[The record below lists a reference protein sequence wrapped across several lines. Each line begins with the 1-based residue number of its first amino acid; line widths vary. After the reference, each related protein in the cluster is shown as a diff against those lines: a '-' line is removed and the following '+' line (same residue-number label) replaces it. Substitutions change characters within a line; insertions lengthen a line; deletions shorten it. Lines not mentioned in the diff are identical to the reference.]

1 MLLDRHIVG
10 SSAESVSSRTEET
23 APADKQS
30 FLPPCVESIR
40 RAAKESEEPREPL
53 DEAIPRFLRVD
64 VGCQIDPLS
73 RSKIKAIFGLIPS
86 CDELVTS
93 VKEQKRAEK
102 EAKSLGDAI
111 ARLEEQMGVS
121 ESVGVSERLGV
132 ADDVRDADHVDRS
145 GVKLTEWLWF
155 GSLKTNPEKA
165 NVEHFPDLITEGMT
179 IRWDCPVCHEVMYV
193 TREELME
200 HLRKCVKVLTV
211 CYHFIVPLVF

>member
-1 MLLDRHIVG
+1 MLLDRHIIGAPAEEV
-10 SSAESVSSRTEET
+10 SSASSEAT
-23 APADKQS
+23 PAELQP

-40 RAAKESEEPREPL
+40 RTAKESEEPREPL

-86 CDELVTS
+86 CDELVAS
-93 VKEQKRAEK
+93 VKEQKKAEK

-121 ESVGVSERLGV
+121 EQSGVSERLGV
-132 ADDVRDADHVDRS
+132 ADDVRDADHVTRS
-145 GVKLTEWLWF
+145 GVKLTDWLWF
-155 GSLKTNPEKA
+155 DSLKTNPEKA

-179 IRWDCPVCHEVMYV
+179 IRWDCPVCQEVMYV

-200 HLRKCVKVLTV
+200 HLRQCVKV
-211 CYHFIVPLVF
+211 